1 MDKQID
7 NQDVMILEEMTD
19 PLSGEIVFGPPEST
33 NAPVPLSASSLTMT
47 DKGLVDEQRPGQP
60 VILPTDRFAGD
71 GPVDWAAAEAEQAGG
86 LVVSMVDGKLVTGR
100 GPGGAQQ
107 VELPPDRFASPDARF
122 RAENDEVRTLAGAGG
137 NSVIKLLQHTSQIA
151 NWPDVSPTGWVY
163 TSRPTSHGDELTGLV
178 VFNPSTGMYHFHFWR
193 FDVRGNDGRS
203 GSVDLPAYLHKHPN
217 LTAHGTHMYPDGR
230 GGAVLCLSRN
240 THGGLSSLTAVVLQA
255 AKWADGMGEVV
266 RGRRFPYR
274 E

>member
-1 MDKQID
+1 MGQKVDSE
-7 NQDVMILEEMTD
+7 DVITLQEMTD
-19 PLSGEIVFGPPEST
+19 PVSGEVIFGVRESA
-33 NAPVPLSASSLTMT
+33 NLPAPRTASALTMT
-47 DKGLVDEQRPGQP
+47 HDGLVDAVRPGQP
-60 VILPTDRFAGD
+60 VSLPTDRFAGE
-71 GPVDWAAAEAEQAGG
+71 GPVDWAAAEAEQGNG
-86 LVVSMVDGKLVTGR
+86 LVVSMVDGKLVTGPGN
-100 GPGGAQQ
+100 GPAQQ
-107 VELPPDRFASPDARF
+107 VELPPDRFAAPDSRF
-122 RAENDEVRTLAGAGG
+122 RAENDEVRTLASAGG
-137 NSVIKLLQHTSQIA
+137 GSVIKLLQHTSQIA

-193 FDVRGNDGRS
+193 FDVRGTDGRS
-203 GSVDLPAYLHKHPN
+203 GSVDLPAFLHKHPN